1 MRVSNKEKDGEE
13 EDGKEEEAKE
23 KLFVESNWSGHLQA
37 KIIIIFV
44 LISAG

>member
-23 KLFVESNWSGHLQA
+23 KLFVESN
-37 KIIIIFV
+37 
-44 LISAG
+44 